1 MTTAASWRF
10 VPGFVWNGGV
20 VVVVVVAV
28 AAFLE
33 ESCSIDRVDPPP
45 NPPKVIVENSGG
57 LPIEKSVV
65 GGKASLLVVDLI
77 GSNPNL
83 RMVLLRT

>member
-1 MTTAASWRF
+1 MTTASSSWRF
-10 VPGFVWNGGV
+10 VPGFVWNGVAAVGAA
-20 VVVVVVAV
+20 VVVVAV

-33 ESCSIDRVDPPP
+33 ESWVDPPP

-65 GGKASLLVVDLI
+65 GGKASLMVVDLI
-77 GSNPNL
+77 GVTIL
-83 RMVLLRT
+83 FLLSCCC

>member
-10 VPGFVWNGGV
+10 VPGFVWNGG